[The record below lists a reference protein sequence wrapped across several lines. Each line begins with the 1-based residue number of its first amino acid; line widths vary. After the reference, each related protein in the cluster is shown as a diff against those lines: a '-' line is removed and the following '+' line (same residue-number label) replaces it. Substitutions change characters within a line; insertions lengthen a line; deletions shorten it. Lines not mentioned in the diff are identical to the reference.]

1 MENEKIIK
9 IEKDN
14 EITEEEKKMW
24 EDVRDDH
31 IRYEWQDFRM
41 N

>member
-24 EDVRDDH
+24 EDVRDEK
-31 IRYEWQDFRM
+31 IRYEWSNFRI
-41 N
+41 